1 MTKIAYLD
9 LEFKDKKDGD
19 NRYKQP
25 TELAYAW
32 FSNKKKLNFK
42 TFHFDYNQDIQLVLS
57 ELKKVVTEAKKKY
70 NFDTFIFWDF
80 RQDLKILEQA
90 KIDLKAFTVED
101 LQQNIAEITNN
112 NRLSLVSA
120 DKLFNLNDELV
131 KEIAYLKKEDRL
143 PLKLHTA
150 VGDASRIAIIHREFY
165 TYKAKF
171 IELIQTYF
179 SQNNSENNPVE
190 INHPF
195 QDENLKNN
203 ITNINDSTSVIK
215 KSILQNIPLNF
226 EQIKRIKEGILLVLT
241 LDKLTGEERQLE
253 EEFVK
258 KNKNYQLVKKLEEN
272 HYDLT
277 GFTTELL
284 RINRFLRINFNISL
298 KDLYEMDLSSLIN
311 KNN

>member
-9 LEFKDKKDGD
+9 LEFKDKQDGD
-19 NRYKQP
+19 KRYKQP

-42 TFHFDYNQDIQLVLS
+42 TFHFDYNHDIQLVLS
-57 ELKKVVTEAKKKY
+57 ELKKVITEAKKKY

-90 KIDLKAFTVED
+90 KIDLKAFTIHD

-131 KEIAYLKKEDRL
+131 KEIAHLKKEDRL

-171 IELIQTYF
+171 IELIQAYF
-179 SQNNSENNPVE
+179 RQHDLENNAVE
-190 INHPF
+190 INNQF
-195 QDENLKNN
+195 IDSNLKNN
-203 ITNINDSTSVIK
+203 IPPISDKTGIIK
-215 KSILQNIPLNF
+215 KSILQNIPLNL
-226 EQIKRIKEGILLVLT
+226 EQIKRIKEGILLL
-241 LDKLTGEERQLE
+241 LSLEKLTEEERQLE

-272 HYDLT
+272 NYDLA
-277 GFTTELL
+277 GFATELL
-284 RINRFLRINFNISL
+284 RVNKFLKINFNISL
-298 KDLYEMDLSSLIN
+298 SELYNLNLSEIVS
-311 KNN
+311 KN

>member
-19 NRYKQP
+19 SRYKQP

-32 FSNKKKLNFK
+32 FSNKKKLNFRN
-42 TFHFDYNQDIQLVLS
+42 FHFDYNHDIQLVLS

-90 KIDLKAFTVED
+90 KIDLKAFQIED

-112 NRLSLVSA
+112 NRLSLVVV
-120 DKLFNLNDELV
+120 DKLFNLGNELI
-131 KEIAYLKKEDRL
+131 KEIAYLKKEDRP

-165 TYKAKF
+165 THKPKF
-171 IELIQTYF
+171 INLIQKYF
-179 SQNNSENNPVE
+179 HLNNSDNEIVE
-190 INHPF
+190 INNKK
-195 QDENLKNN
+195 EVSNKKE
-203 ITNINDSTSVIK
+203 VGK
-215 KSILQNIPLNF
+215 KSIVQNIPLNL
-226 EQIKRIKEGILLVLT
+226 EQIKRIKEGILLL
-241 LDKLTGEERQLE
+241 LSLEKLTEEERQLE

-258 KNKNYQLVKKLEEN
+258 KNNNYLLVKKLEQN
-272 HYDLT
+272 NYDIA
-277 GFTTELL
+277 GFATELL
-284 RINRFLRINFNISL
+284 RINKFLKINFNL
-298 KDLYEMDLSSLIN
+298 TLNELYEMNLPEKMR
-311 KNN
+311 KNNYSDPK